1 MIWKRQLAIF
11 GLAFVLVLGGGM
23 ALAAVGSLGG
33 SDEGAAPAE
42 ETYEEPADEPTPE
55 VDFEEEGDH
64 EEEATGDEEA
74 THDEN
79 EATDREEEA
88 AQDEEATHDEED
100 AKEEPQDTDEAHAD
114 EPDTTPPGFE
124 ILSPANGTRLDNK
137 VVTFEGYV
145 EPGSTV
151 TRGQF
156 SAQVDGEHWRIALV
170 LSPGKNI
177 VGFVA
182 TDAAGNKA
190 DDSVTLYYD
199 PPKAEEEDDKKDK
212 EDGGDDEPGF
222 VEFSAN
228 QKYGSCAEN
237 PPYDVFFGTATPGTK
252 IWIESPYGGTSTTAN
267 GDGQW
272 SAKVTF
278 WEAPVGKT
286 FEVVIESS
294 EGDRKVFAFTHT
306 GGEGEEEGDGGE
318 EEGGG
323 EEH

>member
-1 MIWKRQLAIF
+1 MLWKRQLAIF

-23 ALAAVGSLGG
+23 ALAAVGSLGS

-42 ETYEEPADEPTPE
+42 EIYEEPAEEPTPE
-55 VDFEEEGDH
+55 VDSEEEGDH

-74 THDEN
+74 TQDEN
-79 EATDREEEA
+79 EAADHEEEA
-88 AQDEEATHDEED
+88 VRDEEATQDKANED
-100 AKEEPQDTDEAHAD
+100 QANEDQAE

-124 ILSPANGTRLDNK
+124 ILSPANGTHFDNK

-199 PPKAEEEDDKKDK
+199 PPKAEEEDEK
-212 EDGGDDEPGF
+212 EDGGQDEPGF

-228 QKYGSCAEN
+228 QKYGSCGEN

-252 IWIESPYGGTSTTAN
+252 IWIESPYGGTSIEAN

-306 GGEGEEEGDGGE
+306 GGEGEKEGDGGE

>member
-23 ALAAVGSLGG
+23 ALAAVGSLGL

-42 ETYEEPADEPTPE
+42 ETYEEPAEEPTPE
-55 VDFEEEGDH
+55 VDSEEEGVH
-64 EEEATGDEEA
+64 EEEAGDEEA
-74 THDEN
+74 TQDEN
-79 EATDREEEA
+79 EATDHEEEA
-88 AQDEEATHDEED
+88 AQDEEATHDEEE
-100 AKEEPQDTDEAHAD
+100 AKEEPQDKDEEHAE

-124 ILSPANGTRLDNK
+124 ILSPDNGTHLDNK

-156 SAQVDGEHWRIALV
+156 SAEVDGEHWRIALV

-199 PPKAEEEDDKKDK
+199 PPKAEEKDDK
-212 EDGGDDEPGF
+212 EEGGEDEPGF
-222 VEFSAN
+222 VEFTAN
-228 QKYGSCAEN
+228 QKYGSCGEN

-252 IWIESPYGGTSTTAN
+252 IWIESPYGGTSIKAN

-306 GGEGEEEGDGGE
+306 GGEGEEEGDGGQ

>member
-1 MIWKRQLAIF
+1 MLWKRQLAIF

-23 ALAAVGSLGG
+23 ALAAVGSLGS

-42 ETYEEPADEPTPE
+42 EIYEEPAEEPTPE
-55 VDFEEEGDH
+55 VDSEEEGDH

-74 THDEN
+74 TQDEN
-79 EATDREEEA
+79 EAADHEEEA
-88 AQDEEATHDEED
+88 VRDEEATQDKANED
-100 AKEEPQDTDEAHAD
+100 QAE

-124 ILSPANGTRLDNK
+124 ILSPANGTHFDNK

-199 PPKAEEEDDKKDK
+199 PPKAEEEDEK

-228 QKYGSCAEN
+228 QKYGSCGEN
-237 PPYDVFFGTATPGTK
+237 PPYDVLFGTATPGTK
-252 IWIESPYGGTSTTAN
+252 IWIESPYGGTSTKAN

-306 GGEGEEEGDGGE
+306 GGEGEEEGDGGK

>member
-1 MIWKRQLAIF
+1 MLWKRQLAIF

-23 ALAAVGSLGG
+23 ALAAVGSLGS

-42 ETYEEPADEPTPE
+42 EIYEEPAEEPTPE
-55 VDFEEEGDH
+55 VDSEEEGDH

-74 THDEN
+74 TQDKAN
-79 EATDREEEA
+79 EEQAE
-88 AQDEEATHDEED
+88 
-100 AKEEPQDTDEAHAD
+100 

-124 ILSPANGTRLDNK
+124 ILSPANGTHFDNK

-199 PPKAEEEDDKKDK
+199 PPKAEEEDEK
-212 EDGGDDEPGF
+212 EDGGQDEPGF

-228 QKYGSCAEN
+228 QKYGSCGEN

-252 IWIESPYGGTSTTAN
+252 IWIESPYGGTSIKAN

-306 GGEGEEEGDGGE
+306 GGEGEKEGDGGE
-318 EEGGG
+318 EEGSG

>member
-11 GLAFVLVLGGGM
+11 GFAFVLVLGGGM
-23 ALAAVGSLGG
+23 ALAAVGSLGP

-42 ETYEEPADEPTPE
+42 ETYEEPAEEPTPE

-74 THDEN
+74 T
-79 EATDREEEA
+79 
-88 AQDEEATHDEED
+88 QDEEAAHDEEATQD
-100 AKEEPQDTDEAHAD
+100 EEEAKEEPQDKDEEQAK

-156 SAQVDGEHWRIALV
+156 SAKVDGEHWRIALV

-199 PPKAEEEDDKKDK
+199 PPKAEEEDDTDDK
-212 EDGGDDEPGF
+212 GDEGDDEPGF

-228 QKYGSCAEN
+228 QKYGFCAEN
-237 PPYDVFFGTATPGTK
+237 PPYDVFYGTATPGTK

>member
-1 MIWKRQLAIF
+1 MIWRRQLAIF
-11 GLAFVLVLGGGM
+11 GFAFVLVLGGGM
-23 ALAAVGSLGG
+23 ALAAVGSLSA

-42 ETYEEPADEPTPE
+42 ETYEEPAEEPTPE
-55 VDFEEEGDH
+55 VDSEEKGHH

-74 THDEN
+74 TQDKN
-79 EATDREEEA
+79 EAADHEEEA
-88 AQDEEATHDEED
+88 VQDEEATQDDEE
-100 AKEEPQDTDEAHAD
+100 AKEEQQDKDDEQAE

-124 ILSPANGTRLDNK
+124 IFSPANGTHFDNK

-199 PPKAEEEDDKKDK
+199 PPKAEEEDEK
-212 EDGGDDEPGF
+212 EDGGEDEPGF

-228 QKYGSCAEN
+228 QKYGSCGEN
-237 PPYDVFFGTATPGTK
+237 PPYDVFFGTATQGTK
-252 IWIESPYGGTSTTAN
+252 IWIESPYGGTSTKAN

-294 EGDRKVFAFTHT
+294 DGDRKVFAFTHT
-306 GGEGEEEGDGGE
+306 GGEGEEEGDGGQ

>member
-1 MIWKRQLAIF
+1 MIWRRQLAIF
-11 GLAFVLVLGGGM
+11 GLAFALVLGGGM
-23 ALAAVGSLGG
+23 ALAAVGSLGP

-42 ETYEEPADEPTPE
+42 ESSEEPAEEPTPE
-55 VDFEEEGDH
+55 VDSAAEAEH
-64 EEEATGDEEA
+64 EKEPTGDEEA
-74 THDEN
+74 TE
-79 EATDREEEA
+79 
-88 AQDEEATHDEED
+88 QDEEAGQDEKATHDEEE
-100 AKEEPQDTDEAHAD
+100 AEEERQEAAEEPAD

-124 ILSPANGTRLDNK
+124 ILAPANGTRLDDK

-151 TRGQF
+151 TRGKF
-156 SAQVDGEHWRIALV
+156 SAQVDGEHWRIVLV
-170 LSPGKNI
+170 VSPGKNI

-199 PPKAEEEDDKKDK
+199 PPKSEEEDGND
-212 EDGGDDEPGF
+212 DGGGEKEPEF
-222 VEFSAN
+222 VEFSAS

-237 PPYDVFFGTATPGTK
+237 PPYDVFSGTATPGTK
-252 IWIESPYGGTSTTAN
+252 IWIESPYGGTSVKAG

-272 SAKVTF
+272 STKVTF

-294 EGDRKVFAFTHT
+294 RGDRKVFAFTYT
-306 GGEGEEEGDGGE
+306 GGDGEEAGGDK
-318 EEGGG
+318 
-323 EEH
+323 

>member
-1 MIWKRQLAIF
+1 MIWRRQLAIF
-11 GLAFVLVLGGGM
+11 GFAFVLVLGGGM
-23 ALAAVGSLGG
+23 ALAAVGSLGP
-33 SDEGAAPAE
+33 SDDGAAPAE
-42 ETYEEPADEPTPE
+42 ETYEEPTEEPTPE
-55 VDFEEEGDH
+55 VDSEEEGDH

-74 THDEN
+74 TQDEN
-79 EATDREEEA
+79 EAADHEDEA
-88 AQDEEATHDEED
+88 VQDEEATQDDEE
-100 AKEEPQDTDEAHAD
+100 AKEEQQDKDDEQAE

-124 ILSPANGTRLDNK
+124 ILSPANGTHFDNK

-199 PPKAEEEDDKKDK
+199 PPKAEEEDDK

-228 QKYGSCAEN
+228 QKYGSCGEN

-252 IWIESPYGGTSTTAN
+252 IWIESPYGGTSIKAN

-272 SAKVTF
+272 STKVTF

-306 GGEGEEEGDGGE
+306 GGEGEEEGDGGK

>member
-1 MIWKRQLAIF
+1 M
-11 GLAFVLVLGGGM
+11 
-23 ALAAVGSLGG
+23 
-33 SDEGAAPAE
+33 
-42 ETYEEPADEPTPE
+42 
-55 VDFEEEGDH
+55 
-64 EEEATGDEEA
+64 
-74 THDEN
+74 
-79 EATDREEEA
+79 
-88 AQDEEATHDEED
+88 
-100 AKEEPQDTDEAHAD
+100 
-114 EPDTTPPGFE
+114 
-124 ILSPANGTRLDNK
+124 
-137 VVTFEGYV
+137 VTFEGYV

-199 PPKAEEEDDKKDK
+199 PPKAEEEDEK
-212 EDGGDDEPGF
+212 EDGGQDEPGF

-228 QKYGSCAEN
+228 QKYGSCGEN

-252 IWIESPYGGTSTTAN
+252 IWIESPYGGTSIKAN

-306 GGEGEEEGDGGE
+306 GGEGEKEGDGGE

>member
-1 MIWKRQLAIF
+1 MLWKRQLAIF

-23 ALAAVGSLGG
+23 ALAAVGSLGS

-42 ETYEEPADEPTPE
+42 EIYEEPAEEPTPE
-55 VDFEEEGDH
+55 VDSEEEGDH

-74 THDEN
+74 TQDKAN
-79 EATDREEEA
+79 EEQAE
-88 AQDEEATHDEED
+88 
-100 AKEEPQDTDEAHAD
+100 

-124 ILSPANGTRLDNK
+124 ILSPANGTHFDNK

-199 PPKAEEEDDKKDK
+199 PPKAEEEDEK
-212 EDGGDDEPGF
+212 EDGGQDEPGF

-228 QKYGSCAEN
+228 QKYGSCGEN

-252 IWIESPYGGTSTTAN
+252 IWIESPYGGTSIKAN

-306 GGEGEEEGDGGE
+306 GGEGEKEGDGGE